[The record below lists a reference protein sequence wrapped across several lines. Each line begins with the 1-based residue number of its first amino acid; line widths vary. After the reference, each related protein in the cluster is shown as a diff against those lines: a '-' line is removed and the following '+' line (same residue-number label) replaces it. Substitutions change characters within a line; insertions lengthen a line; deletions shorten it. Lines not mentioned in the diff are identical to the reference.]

1 MDVPQKIRNASRR
14 LKEGHRV
21 NRVTVRDFLSHFG
34 AERRGAVKV
43 EAIRQILDL
52 LDLQTDPD
60 FETAWIDEPIQ
71 LRLKEGTLST
81 PGDPVVSA
89 DAGPDVEEIVL
100 ESTPSAVEQAEE
112 QSEQAPTSTEPEVSV
127 GASSDTAPLE
137 PTFRIGSLPAAN
149 KSLITVNQDDGVA
162 RAVTLMLEHDFSQ
175 LPVMQGQRDVK
186 GVVTWKSIGSRTAL
200 GSKCD
205 RVGDCREDARIIDA
219 NRTLFEAIPIIVE
232 HGYVL
237 VRQSDRRITG
247 IVTTSDLSLQ
257 FQSLA
262 EPFLLIREVELHLR
276 QILRGKVEAQ
286 DFDLLARSNSN
297 HRGQQIASLTLG
309 EQINLLEHPQVWSKL
324 RLGIDA
330 KAFIA
335 LLHKVRLIRNDVMH
349 FDQDPMTSEELGTL
363 KRAVRM
369 MQELHQLAR

>member
-112 QSEQAPTSTEPEVSV
+112 QSE
-127 GASSDTAPLE
+127 
-137 PTFRIGSLPAAN
+137 
-149 KSLITVNQDDGVA
+149 
-162 RAVTLMLEHDFSQ
+162 
-175 LPVMQGQRDVK
+175 
-186 GVVTWKSIGSRTAL
+186 
-200 GSKCD
+200 
-205 RVGDCREDARIIDA
+205 
-219 NRTLFEAIPIIVE
+219 
-232 HGYVL
+232 
-237 VRQSDRRITG
+237 
-247 IVTTSDLSLQ
+247 
-257 FQSLA
+257 
-262 EPFLLIREVELHLR
+262 
-276 QILRGKVEAQ
+276 
-286 DFDLLARSNSN
+286 
-297 HRGQQIASLTLG
+297 
-309 EQINLLEHPQVWSKL
+309 
-324 RLGIDA
+324 
-330 KAFIA
+330 
-335 LLHKVRLIRNDVMH
+335 
-349 FDQDPMTSEELGTL
+349 
-363 KRAVRM
+363 
-369 MQELHQLAR
+369 